1 MSDLGARSIITMQH
15 VWALYNNERAGAP
28 GTGTVE
34 YALILAFIA
43 LVVVAA
49 VKFVGPAVAATF
61 NNVTNTLNT
70 SGTPAP
76 LATRHLRPPY

>member
-1 MSDLGARSIITMQH
+1 MNEFVVTSIITMQH
-15 VWALYNNERAGAP
+15 VLDAIQRRARQAHRGQ
-28 GTGTVE
+28 GTVE

-61 NNVTNTLNT
+61 NNVTNTLNN

-76 LATRHLRPPY
+76 LATPTP

>member
-1 MSDLGARSIITMQH
+1 MDAFVAKGIIAMQH
-15 VWALYNNERAGAP
+15 ALSVMQERARHACRGQ
-28 GTGTVE
+28 GTVE

-49 VKFVGPAVAATF
+49 VKLVGPAVAATF

-70 SGTPAP
+70 SGTPVP
-76 LATRHLRPPY
+76 GATPTP

>member
-15 VWALYNNERAGAP
+15 VLGVIQQRARQAHRGQ
-28 GTGTVE
+28 GTVE

-76 LATRHLRPPY
+76 LATPTP